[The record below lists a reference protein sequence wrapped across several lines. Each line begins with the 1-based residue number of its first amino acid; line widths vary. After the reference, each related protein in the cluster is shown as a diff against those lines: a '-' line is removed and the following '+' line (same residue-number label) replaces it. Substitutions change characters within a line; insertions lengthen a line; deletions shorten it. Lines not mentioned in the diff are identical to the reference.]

1 MKVLASLAIATTL
14 AQDERGFNYGG
25 FGDYDLSA
33 FDDSYGF
40 DDTYGGFYDY
50 SAPADDVGAGRET
63 EVAADED
70 EDEKAKGERYFFT
83 TATTTTPP
91 ITTVT
96 TVTALPGNNCWKC
109 DQMTYALCASEGSYK
124 TCELGDSDC
133 CFAEIRTT
141 GQKLQQLCTGCK
153 DATACMDNKLENFG
167 GSDVM
172 DNDDQCRPE
181 MIQQKKNSR
190 NARAQSVCRTC
201 FRTCDFTLYNGA
213 FCFGGINGNTPIE
226 FKVGFD
232 TQHALLPMGIP
243 HGRADWAG
251 VIGIP
256 TWALVDGQSPTD
268 TTAVSQIA
276 TDPLNV
282 FFGNNVDGKLP
293 ASSDTS
299 WDPADM
305 TFWSLIAGD
314 KAWWED
320 DLKAKQLAN
329 MAGQLVGCTQN
340 GANPNVY
347 DACPNYGSDLLGEI
361 GSL

>member
-63 EVAADED
+63 EVAAAED

-83 TATTTTPP
+83 TSTTTTTKPTTL
-91 ITTVT
+91 TTVT
-96 TVTALPGNNCWKC
+96 VKPGNNCWKC

-124 TCELGDSDC
+124 TCELGDEDC
-133 CFAEIRTT
+133 CFVEIRTT

-153 DATACMDNKLENFG
+153 DKTACQDNMMENFG
-167 GSDVM
+167 TMTPGSAPM

-181 MIQQKKNSR
+181 MLQQKKNSR
-190 NARAQSVCRTC
+190 NARAQSVCRQC
-201 FRTCDFTLYNGA
+201 FKTCDFNNNNGA
-213 FCFGGINGNTPIE
+213 FCFGGINGNTPID
-226 FKVGFD
+226 FKVGF
-232 TQHALLPMGIP
+232 TSQSALLPMGIP
-243 HGRADWAG
+243 NGRADWSN

-256 TWALVDGQSPTD
+256 TWAVVDGSD
-268 TTAVSQIA
+268 TTAA
-276 TDPLNV
+276 TEIGTQALNV
-282 FFGNNVDGKLP
+282 FFGSN
-293 ASSDTS
+293 SDSKAAVNSDSS

-314 KAWWED
+314 KDWWVS
-320 DLKAKQLAN
+320 DLKTIQNNYRTAQDGACTS
-329 MAGQLVGCTQN
+329 AGTPPNIYDTCTH
-340 GANPNVY
+340 AT
-347 DACPNYGSDLLGEI
+347 DLLTTI
-361 GSL
+361 GGF